1 MNITER
7 FLKYVGYGTNSDE
20 KSEAC
25 PSTPN
30 QLVLGAAIA
39 EELKALGLTDVEQDA
54 DGYVYG
60 YLPGEGEALGLI
72 AHMDTSPAVSGDHI
86 KPRIVTYPGGV
97 LELGASTLSP
107 TDYPFLEEYL
117 GQELIVTDGTT
128 LLGADD
134 KAGIA
139 EIMAAVE
146 LLEGRPHGEVRVV
159 FTTDEET
166 GLVGAETL
174 DKSQISART
183 MINLDSEEEGV
194 ATVSCAGGA
203 SANVSIGLTSAPC
216 ALACARLTVSGLIG
230 GHSGQEI
237 DKGRANANLL
247 LGRVLN
253 AVQCTLSFR
262 LVSAAGGLKD
272 NAIPNA
278 AEAVLALREED
289 MPAAREIAAAC
300 EADFRKEY
308 AAADP
313 SVAVALEPAPAC
325 DQALTE
331 EATLRVV
338 RFLLLVPNGI
348 AAMSMDIP
356 GLVQTSCNLGIF
368 HVTDSVLTAVSSVRS
383 SVSSQ
388 KQMLLA
394 RIDALSQLL
403 GGSLHVTGAYP
414 AWEYRRE
421 SPLRDKLA
429 AVYTQQTGKT
439 PKIEAIHA
447 GLECGL
453 FAGQLPGLDCVSF
466 GPDLADIHT
475 TREKMSI
482 SSVQRTWRF
491 LLGALEAL
499 KD

>member
-1 MNITER
+1 MSKILGHLEPQAVFHYFEEIAAIPHGSRNTKKIADYCEQFAKDRGLQHTRDASDNVIIVKPAAKGYETAAPVVLQGHLDMVCEKAPGCTKDMETEGLDLVEENGWVYARGTTLGGDDGIAVAMMLALLDEKDLPAPRLECIIT
-7 FLKYVGYGTNSDE
+7 SDE
-20 KSEAC
+20 EIGM
-25 PSTPN
+25 
-30 QLVLGAAIA
+30 LGAAV
-39 EELKALGLTDVEQDA
+39 LQPTL
-54 DGYVYG
+54 
-60 YLPGEGEALGLI
+60 
-72 AHMDTSPAVSGDHI
+72 
-86 KPRIVTYPGGV
+86 VT
-97 LELGASTLSP
+97 
-107 TDYPFLEEYL
+107 
-117 GQELIVTDGTT
+117 
-128 LLGADD
+128 
-134 KAGIA
+134 
-139 EIMAAVE
+139 
-146 LLEGRPHGEVRVV
+146 GRN
-159 FTTDEET
+159 
-166 GLVGAETL
+166 
-174 DKSQISART
+174 
-183 MINLDSEEEGV
+183 MINLDSEAEGV
-194 ATVSCAGGA
+194 FTVSCAGGA

-216 ALACARLTVSGLIG
+216 ALACAHLTVSGLIG

-247 LGRVLN
+247 LGRVLD
-253 AVQCTLSFR
+253 AMQKKLSYR

-278 AEAVLALREED
+278 SEAVLALREED
-289 MPAAREIAAAC
+289 LSAAREIAAAC

-313 SVAVALEPAPAC
+313 GVTIALEPAPAC
-325 DQALTE
+325 EQALTE
-331 EATLRVV
+331 EATLRVIH
-338 RFLLLVPNGI
+338 FLLLVPNGI

-368 HVTDSVLTAVSSVRS
+368 HVEDGVLTAVSSVRS

-388 KQMLLA
+388 KQMLLV
-394 RIDALSQLL
+394 RIDALAQLL

-429 AVYTQQTGKT
+429 AVYTQQTGKE

-466 GPDLADIHT
+466 GPDLVDIHT

-482 SSVQRTWRF
+482 SSVQRTWQF
-491 LLGALEAL
+491 LLGALAAL

>member
-1 MNITER
+1 MRITDTLEPKSVFSYFADLCAIPHGSGNTKAISDYCVR
-7 FLKYVGYGTNSDE
+7 F
-20 KSEAC
+20 
-25 PSTPN
+25 
-30 QLVLGAAIA
+30 A
-39 EELKALGLTDVEQDA
+39 ESHGFEVHQDA
-54 DGYVYG
+54 LNNVIIVCPATPGCESAEPVIVQGHLDMVTEKTADCPLDMTRDGLDLALDG
-60 YLPGEGEALGLI
+60 DYLYA
-72 AHMDTSPAVSGDHI
+72 
-86 KPRIVTYPGGV
+86 R
-97 LELGASTLSP
+97 
-107 TDYPFLEEYL
+107 
-117 GQELIVTDGTT
+117 GTT
-128 LLGADD
+128 LGGDD
-134 KAGIA
+134 GIA
-139 EIMAAVE
+139 VAMALAVLDSSEIAHPA
-146 LLEGRPHGEVRVV
+146 LEVV
-159 FTTDEET
+159 FTVDEEIGMEGAQ
-166 GLVGAETL
+166 GL
-174 DKSQISART
+174 DFSQLSARR
-183 MINLDSEEEGV
+183 MLNVDSEDEGIF
-194 ATVSCAGGA
+194 TVSCAGGA

-216 ALACARLTVSGLIG
+216 ALACAHLTVSGLIG

-253 AVQCTLSFR
+253 AVQCKLSFR

-289 MPAAREIAAAC
+289 LSAARGIAAAC

-313 SVAVALEPAPAC
+313 GVTVALEPAPAC

-482 SSVQRTWRF
+482 SSVQRTWN
-491 LLGALEAL
+491 LVLETL
-499 KD
+499 RRLH

>member
-1 MNITER
+1 MPRAVFYCFEQLCAIPHGSGNTKAISDYLVR
-7 FLKYVGYGTNSDE
+7 FAAE
-20 KSEAC
+20 H
-25 PSTPN
+25 
-30 QLVLGAAIA
+30 QLRCI
-39 EELKALGLTDVEQDA
+39 QDA
-54 DGYVYG
+54 HNNVIIFAPGTPGYESAAPVILQG
-60 YLPGEGEALGLI
+60 
-72 AHMDTSPAVSGDHI
+72 HMDMVCETAPDCTKDMAREGLDLFVDGDTI
-86 KPRIVTYPGGV
+86 
-97 LELGASTLSP
+97 GAR
-107 TDYPFLEEYL
+107 
-117 GQELIVTDGTT
+117 GTT
-128 LLGADD
+128 LGGDD
-134 KAGIA
+134 GIA
-139 EIMAAVE
+139 VAMALAILDSSEIAHPA
-146 LLEGRPHGEVRVV
+146 LEAV
-159 FTTDEET
+159 FTVDEEIGMEGAQ
-166 GLVGAETL
+166 GL
-174 DKSQISART
+174 DFSQLSARR
-183 MINLDSEEEGV
+183 MLNVDSEDEGIF
-194 ATVSCAGGA
+194 TVSCAGGA

-253 AVQCTLSFR
+253 AVQCKLSFR

-313 SVAVALEPAPAC
+313 GVTVALEPAPAC

-429 AVYTQQTGKT
+429 AVYTQQTGKE
-439 PKIEAIHA
+439 PKIEAIHT
-447 GLECGL
+447 GLIFLWAWCG
-453 FAGQLPGLDCVSF
+453 PRS
-466 GPDLADIHT
+466 
-475 TREKMSI
+475 R
-482 SSVQRTWRF
+482 
-491 LLGALEAL
+491 
-499 KD
+499 

>member
-1 MNITER
+1 MTDLTKLAPCEVWTEFEAITRVPRPSKKEEKIR
-7 FLKYVGYGTNSDE
+7 DYLVGWAKEHGLEYRCDATGNVVIRKPATTGYEGRPTVILQSHMDMVCEKNSDVAFDFE
-20 KSEAC
+20 HD
-25 PSTPN
+25 
-30 QLVLGAAIA
+30 AIRTRIDDGWVRA
-39 EELKALGLTDVEQDA
+39 E
-54 DGYVYG
+54 
-60 YLPGEGEALGLI
+60 
-72 AHMDTSPAVSGDHI
+72 
-86 KPRIVTYPGGV
+86 
-97 LELGASTLSP
+97 
-107 TDYPFLEEYL
+107 
-117 GQELIVTDGTT
+117 GTT
-128 LLGADD
+128 LGADD
-134 KAGIA
+134 GIG
-139 EIMAAVE
+139 MAAALAMLASATVAHPA
-146 LLEGRPHGEVRVV
+146 LEAL
-159 FTTDEET
+159 FTVDEEIGMEGAQ
-166 GLVGAETL
+166 GL
-174 DKSQISART
+174 DFSQLSARR
-183 MINLDSEEEGV
+183 MLNVDSEDEGIF
-194 ATVSCAGGA
+194 TVSCAGGA

-216 ALACARLTVSGLIG
+216 ALACAHLTVSGLIG

-253 AVQCTLSFR
+253 AVQCKLSFR

-313 SVAVALEPAPAC
+313 SVTVALEPAPAC

-466 GPDLADIHT
+466 GPDLVDIHT

>member
-1 MNITER
+1 MVVLNHLEPQRVFHFFEELCAIPHGSGNTKAVSDWLVDFAKAR
-7 FLKYVGYGTNSDE
+7 GLRYVQDQLNNVVIFQDAAPGYESAEPVILQGHMDMVCE
-20 KSEAC
+20 KEPGCTKDMAVEGLD
-25 PSTPN
+25 
-30 QLVLGAAIA
+30 LVL
-39 EELKALGLTDVEQDA
+39 
-54 DGYVYG
+54 
-60 YLPGEGEALGLI
+60 EG
-72 AHMDTSPAVSGDHI
+72 DTVSA
-86 KPRIVTYPGGV
+86 K
-97 LELGASTLSP
+97 
-107 TDYPFLEEYL
+107 
-117 GQELIVTDGTT
+117 GTT
-128 LLGADD
+128 LGGDD
-134 KAGIA
+134 GIA
-139 EIMAAVE
+139 VAMALAILDDTSLSHPAIE
-146 LLEGRPHGEVRVV
+146 AI
-159 FTTDEET
+159 FTVDEET
-166 GLVGAETL
+166 GMYGAEGL
-174 DKSQISART
+174 DVSVLKGRR
-183 MINLDSEEEGV
+183 MLNMDSEDEGV
-194 ATVSCAGGA
+194 FTVSCAGGA

-253 AVQCTLSFR
+253 AVQCKLSFR

-278 AEAVLALREED
+278 SEAVLALREED

-313 SVAVALEPAPAC
+313 GVAVALEPAPAC
-325 DQALTE
+325 AQALTE

>member
-1 MNITER
+1 MRITDTLEPKSVLSYFADLCAIPHGSGNTKAISDYCVR
-7 FLKYVGYGTNSDE
+7 F
-20 KSEAC
+20 
-25 PSTPN
+25 
-30 QLVLGAAIA
+30 A
-39 EELKALGLTDVEQDA
+39 ESHGFEVHQDA
-54 DGYVYG
+54 LNNVIIVCPATPGCESAEPVIIQGHLDMVTEKTADCPLDMTRDGLDLALDG
-60 YLPGEGEALGLI
+60 DYLYA
-72 AHMDTSPAVSGDHI
+72 
-86 KPRIVTYPGGV
+86 R
-97 LELGASTLSP
+97 
-107 TDYPFLEEYL
+107 
-117 GQELIVTDGTT
+117 GTT
-128 LLGADD
+128 LGGDD
-134 KAGIA
+134 GIA
-139 EIMAAVE
+139 VAMALAVLDSSEIAHPA
-146 LLEGRPHGEVRVV
+146 LEVV
-159 FTTDEET
+159 FTVDEEIGMEGAQ
-166 GLVGAETL
+166 GL
-174 DKSQISART
+174 DFSQLSARR
-183 MINLDSEEEGV
+183 MLNVDSEDEGIF
-194 ATVSCAGGA
+194 TVSCAGGA

-253 AVQCTLSFR
+253 AVQSKLSFR

-313 SVAVALEPAPAC
+313 GVTVALEPAPAC
-325 DQALTE
+325 AQALTE

-388 KQMLLA
+388 KQMLLV
-394 RIDALSQLL
+394 RIDALAQLL
-403 GGSLHVTGAYP
+403 ARRDALGWVGSAVTGLTQAYLP
-414 AWEYRRE
+414 SDQAG
-421 SPLRDKLA
+421 
-429 AVYTQQTGKT
+429 TGIRFVPVWLVET
-439 PKIEAIHA
+439 DA
-447 GLECGL
+447 G
-453 FAGQLPGLDCVSF
+453 SF
-466 GPDLADIHT
+466 FINGI
-475 TREKMSI
+475 TREI
-482 SSVQRTWRF
+482 T
-491 LLGALEAL
+491 AET
-499 KD
+499 

>member
-1 MNITER
+1 MPVLSDLEPREVFAWFER
-7 FLKYVGYGTNSDE
+7 LCAIPHGSHHAKAISDYLVAFARE
-20 KSEAC
+20 RGLAC
-25 PSTPN
+25 R
-30 QLVLGAAIA
+30 
-39 EELKALGLTDVEQDA
+39 QDA
-54 DGYVYG
+54 ANNVVIRKAASAGYENAPVVMLQGHIDMVCEKDADCGKDMETEGLDLFVDGDV
-60 YLPGEGEALGLI
+60 I
-72 AHMDTSPAVSGDHI
+72 
-86 KPRIVTYPGGV
+86 
-97 LELGASTLSP
+97 GAR
-107 TDYPFLEEYL
+107 
-117 GQELIVTDGTT
+117 GTT
-128 LLGADD
+128 LGGDD
-134 KAGIA
+134 GIA
-139 EIMAAVE
+139 VAMALAILDSSEIAHPA
-146 LLEGRPHGEVRVV
+146 LEAV
-159 FTTDEET
+159 FTVDEEIGMEGAQ
-166 GLVGAETL
+166 GLDFTQL
-174 DKSQISART
+174 SARR
-183 MINLDSEEEGV
+183 MLNVDSEDEGIF
-194 ATVSCAGGA
+194 TVSCAGGA

-253 AVQCTLSFR
+253 AVQCKLSFR

-289 MPAAREIAAAC
+289 LSAAREIAAAC

-313 SVAVALEPAPAC
+313 GVTVALEPAPAC

-368 HVTDSVLTAVSSVRS
+368 HVADGVLTAVSSVRS

-429 AVYTQQTGKT
+429 AVYTQQTGKP

-466 GPDLADIHT
+466 GPDLVDIHT

>member
-1 MNITER
+1 MAVLNHLEPQRVFR
-7 FLKYVGYGTNSDE
+7 FFEELCAIPHGSGNTKAVSDWLVDFAKARGLRYVQDQLNNVVIFRDATPGYESAEPVILQGHMDMVCE
-20 KSEAC
+20 KEPGCTKDMAAEGLD
-25 PSTPN
+25 
-30 QLVLGAAIA
+30 LVL
-39 EELKALGLTDVEQDA
+39 
-54 DGYVYG
+54 
-60 YLPGEGEALGLI
+60 EG
-72 AHMDTSPAVSGDHI
+72 DTVSA
-86 KPRIVTYPGGV
+86 K
-97 LELGASTLSP
+97 
-107 TDYPFLEEYL
+107 
-117 GQELIVTDGTT
+117 GTT
-128 LLGADD
+128 LGGDD
-134 KAGIA
+134 GIA
-139 EIMAAVE
+139 VAMAMAILDDDSLSHPAIE
-146 LLEGRPHGEVRVV
+146 AI
-159 FTTDEET
+159 FTVDEET
-166 GLVGAETL
+166 GMYGAEGL
-174 DKSQISART
+174 DVSVLKGRR
-183 MINLDSEEEGV
+183 MLNMDSEDEGIF
-194 ATVSCAGGA
+194 TVSCAGGA

-216 ALACARLTVSGLIG
+216 ALACAHLTVSGLIG

-247 LGRVLN
+247 LGRVLD
-253 AVQCTLSFR
+253 AMQKKLSYR

-278 AEAVLALREED
+278 SEAVLALREED
-289 MPAAREIAAAC
+289 LSAAREIAAAC

-313 SVAVALEPAPAC
+313 GVTIALEPAPAC
-325 DQALTE
+325 EQALTE
-331 EATLRVV
+331 EATLRVIH
-338 RFLLLVPNGI
+338 FLLLVPNGI

-368 HVTDSVLTAVSSVRS
+368 HVEDGVLTAVSSVRS

-388 KQMLLA
+388 KQMLLV
-394 RIDALSQLL
+394 RIDALAQLL

-429 AVYTQQTGKT
+429 AVYTQQTGKE

-466 GPDLADIHT
+466 GPDLVDIHT

-491 LLGALEAL
+491 LLGALAAL

>member
-1 MNITER
+1 MPVLSDLEPREVFAWFER
-7 FLKYVGYGTNSDE
+7 LCAIPHGSHHAKAISDYLVAFARE
-20 KSEAC
+20 HGLAC
-25 PSTPN
+25 R
-30 QLVLGAAIA
+30 
-39 EELKALGLTDVEQDA
+39 QDA
-54 DGYVYG
+54 ANNVVIRKAASAGYENAPVVMLQGHIDMVCEKDADCGKDMETEGLDLFVDGDV
-60 YLPGEGEALGLI
+60 I
-72 AHMDTSPAVSGDHI
+72 
-86 KPRIVTYPGGV
+86 
-97 LELGASTLSP
+97 GAR
-107 TDYPFLEEYL
+107 
-117 GQELIVTDGTT
+117 GTT
-128 LLGADD
+128 LGGDD
-134 KAGIA
+134 GIA
-139 EIMAAVE
+139 VAMALAVLDSSEIAHPA
-146 LLEGRPHGEVRVV
+146 LEVV
-159 FTTDEET
+159 FTVDEEIGMEGAQ
-166 GLVGAETL
+166 GL
-174 DKSQISART
+174 DFSQLSARR
-183 MINLDSEEEGV
+183 MLNVDSEDEGIF
-194 ATVSCAGGA
+194 TVSCAGGA

-253 AVQCTLSFR
+253 AVQSKLSFR

-289 MPAAREIAAAC
+289 LSAAREIAAAC
-300 EADFRKEY
+300 EADFRTEY

-313 SVAVALEPAPAC
+313 GVTVALEPAPAC